1 MTPAERAEIKQLIVH
16 ALAHGSQVLQTVA
29 AQGIG
34 YPTFARWRRSDPV
47 FDAKVSEALRNSGRA
62 RHAVR
67 PASRYLTSPVVRA
80 GKARVLEALIWGA
93 KMREAADT
101 AGVSESTVTAWRR
114 VDADFDRAVIRLW
127 HAGPEGSRPF
137 PLAPDPACAADGC
150 SETDLHARGLCVRH
164 YHQQRRTG
172 RLRPAGWV
180 YGRQDCSVAGCEE
193 PHRAR
198 GLCVKHYES
207 AYRSAT

>member
-1 MTPAERAEIKQLIVH
+1 MKRGIVR
-16 ALAHGSQVLQTVA
+16 ALAEGSQVRQAVA

-34 YPTFARWRRSDPV
+34 YATFARWRRSDPA
-47 FDAKVSEALRNSGRA
+47 FDAQVSEALRDSGRA
-62 RHAVR
+62 RHAAR

-80 GKARVLEALIWGA
+80 GKAKVLESLVWGA
-93 KMREAADT
+93 TTHEAAEA
-101 AGVSESTVTAWRR
+101 AGVSEATVAAWRR
-114 VDADFDRAVIRLW
+114 VDADFDRAVVRLW
-127 HAGPEGSRPF
+127 RAGPDGSRPR

-180 YGRQDCSVAGCEE
+180 YGRQGCSVEGCEE

-198 GLCVKHYES
+198 GLCVGHYEV
-207 AYRSAT
+207 RSRHGSVTGGYL

>member
-1 MTPAERAEIKQLIVH
+1 MTPAERAETKQLIVH
-16 ALAHGSQVLQTVA
+16 ALAHGSQVRQAVA

-47 FDAKVSEALRNSGRA
+47 FDAQVSEALRNSGRA
-62 RHAVR
+62 QHAVR
-67 PASRYLTSPVVRA
+67 PTSRYLTSPVARA
-80 GKARVLEALIWGA
+80 GKARVLEALVWGA
-93 KMREAADT
+93 TMNEAAD
-101 AGVSESTVTAWRR
+101 AADVSESTVRAWRR
-114 VDADFDRAVIRLW
+114 EDPDFDRAVFRLW
-127 HAGPEGSRPF
+127 RAGPEANRPL

-180 YGRQDCSVAGCEE
+180 YGRQDCSVVGCDE
-193 PHRAR
+193 PHRAQ
-198 GLCVKHYES
+198 GFCAAHYETT
-207 AYRSAT
+207 YRRAT